1 MYISLDWTT
10 ELVNLYNF
18 KFEEV
23 VEKLTLGGFEVEEVI
38 EIEVNGKKKIILD
51 ISATANRADSLSI
64 KGIAKE
70 ISILINR
77 PISISKYT
85 KQQSESFNTVKE
97 TLIFS
102 KKSTEYNNF
111 LALTVENLVDLTIP
125 KWITE
130 KLISSRIE
138 PLNNIQDF
146 QTYIL
151 LETGYP
157 VEFYDLK
164 KIQDK
169 LQTNNFKLYLESPKN
184 SEQFIASN
192 NLEYKVD
199 SNIKLLKANNL
210 PLSIAGVISNNEIA
224 VTDQTRSF
232 LIECAIYNSRKIR
245 QQSRVL
251 GLRTERSARYEKG
264 LNSSHFIESIV
275 RLISLLKVSNPKLC
289 CQIHTASKTETQN
302 LDNIIVNYKNIIEI
316 LGPIKTKI
324 NGQQNIQ
331 PEQINEYLT
340 RLNFEFSF
348 DVDNL
353 NWSVNIPLSRVDD
366 IQREID
372 IIEEIGRLHGF
383 NNFVTNLPIISQIGK
398 EDPTYKIRKKL
409 TNCFLNEG
417 FNELI
422 QYSLVNEQ
430 NSNKIKLIN
439 PLLTD
444 CSTLRTSLLPNLIQI
459 VSENLKQSNTL
470 LDGFEYGHIFST
482 RENSEYIENEVIAG
496 VFGGLKFKQEWSDTS
511 RTLSWF
517 EAKGKIEEL
526 FKKLNIEIVWKF
538 CSDKQFSNLL
548 HPYRLANLYLK
559 TNTNRSLGIF
569 GQIHP
574 IVAKKNSIPSNL
586 FLFEFN
592 LQILEEI
599 FNNQNLTYYKQYCTY
614 PKITKDLSF
623 IIKQEIPFTDVVTT
637 IRTNSPSF
645 LTNIVLLDQYRGE
658 AIPKD
663 STSLCLQLTF
673 QSSEKTLITKEV
685 EDIIVNLQAVL
696 EKIHNVIIRI

>member
-18 KFEEV
+18 EFEEV

-38 EIEVNGKKKIILD
+38 EIEVNRKKKIILD

-77 PISISKYT
+77 PVSISKYT
-85 KQQSESFNTVKE
+85 KQQSESFNTLKE
-97 TLIFS
+97 ALIFS

-157 VEFYDLK
+157 FEFYDLK

-210 PLSIAGVISNNEIA
+210 PLSIAGVISNNEVA
-224 VTDQTRSF
+224 VTDQTKSL

-289 CQIHTASKTETQN
+289 CHIHTASKTETQN
-302 LDNIIVNYKNIIEI
+302 LGNIIVNYKNIIEI
-316 LGPIKTKI
+316 LGPIKTKT

-366 IQREID
+366 IHREID

-383 NNFVTNLPIISQIGK
+383 NNFVTNLPIISQIGT

-496 VFGGLKFKQEWSDTS
+496 VFGGLKFKQEWSETS
-511 RTLSWF
+511 RALSWF

-559 TNTNRSLGIF
+559 TDTTRSLGIF

-645 LTNIVLLDQYRGE
+645 LTNIVLLDQYQGE
-658 AIPKD
+658 SIPKD